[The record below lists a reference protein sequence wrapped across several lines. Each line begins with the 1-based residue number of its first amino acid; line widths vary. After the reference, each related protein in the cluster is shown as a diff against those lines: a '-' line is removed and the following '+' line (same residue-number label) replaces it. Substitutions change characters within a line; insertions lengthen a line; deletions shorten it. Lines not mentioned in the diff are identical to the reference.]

1 MLGCFAVNTIGVFAD
16 EWSATDNHLGVIHF
30 QAQGEREGMRWN
42 RENSAGKCSVLVIVL
57 QLVFPF
63 SFLFYFIFTWLFIFC
78 RHLNITLEYFKN
90 MWKGL
95 KRMTNSTLK
104 ASSTCFA

>member
-63 SFLFYFIFTWLFIFC
+63 SFLFYFIFTWLFIF
-78 RHLNITLEYFKN
+78 LSALEHHFGVFQKHVERCEKDDKLY
-90 MWKGL
+90 L
-95 KRMTNSTLK
+95 KS
-104 ASSTCFA
+104 